1 MNQATNNVLSLSGG
15 KDSTAML
22 HMMLE
27 RGEPIHSV
35 VFFDTG
41 WEFPEMYDHL
51 NLVEQKTGLQIIRL
65 THPQGFDYWLNRRQ
79 VRTKRDRFDIDG
91 NLTHRKGDIFRI
103 GNGWPSPSRR
113 WCTREKVNCI
123 RRYQNTVEGCMPC
136 IGYAADEMHRCKPGL
151 HRYPLIEYGITENQA
166 IKYCR
171 KLGYTWGGLYD
182 IFDRL
187 SCWCCPLQSLPDLR
201 TLRKHRP
208 ELWATLRKMDAEIP
222 TPNRGFYGY
231 KTVAD
236 LEHRFSTEEQLK
248 PFYSGTISRRMLR
261 FINPGSQ
268 LNLFPLI

>member
-1 MNQATNNVLSLSGG
+1 
-15 KDSTAML
+15 ML

-27 RGEPIHSV
+27 RGESIHSV

-41 WEFPEMYDHL
+41 WEFPEMHAHIDE
-51 NLVEQKTGLQIIRL
+51 VEQKTGLKIIRL
-65 THPQGFDYWLNRRQ
+65 THAQGFDYWLSSRQ
-79 VRTKRDRFDIDG
+79 VRTKTDRFDQAG

-113 WCTREKVNCI
+113 WCTREKVNYI
-123 RRYQNTVEGCMPC
+123 KRYQRTVEGCIPC
-136 IGYAADEMHRCKPGL
+136 IGYAADEVHRCKPGS
-151 HRYPLIEYGITENQA
+151 HRYPLIEYGITEKQA

-171 KLGYTWGGLYD
+171 DLGYSWGGLYD

-201 TLRKHRP
+201 ALRKHRP
-208 ELWATLRKMDAEIP
+208 ELWSTLLKMDAKI
-222 TPNRGFYGY
+222 TSTNHNRGFYGY

-236 LEHRFSTEEQLK
+236 LEHRFSIEGKLK

-261 FINPGSQ
+261 FINPCSQ
-268 LNLFPLI
+268 LNLFSLI

>member
-1 MNQATNNVLSLSGG
+1 MNNVISLSGG

-65 THPQGFDYWLNRRQ
+65 KHPQGFDYWLNRRQ
-79 VRTKRDRFDIDG
+79 VRTKRDRFDENG

-103 GNGWPSPSRR
+103 GNGWPSPFRR

-123 RRYQNTVEGCMPC
+123 KRYQKTVEGCVPC
-136 IGYAADEMHRCKPGL
+136 IGYAEDEMHRVKPGPQ
-151 HRYPLIEYGITENQA
+151 RYPLIKYGVTEADA

-182 IFDRL
+182 IFNRV
-187 SCWCCPLQSLPDLR
+187 SCWCCPLQSLNDLR

-208 ELWATLRKMDAEIP
+208 ELWEKLLEMDARQPSRSHGFKDYWRVQELEDRFEIEDRLAVIF
-222 TPNRGFYGY
+222 PNRF
-231 KTVAD
+231 VR
-236 LEHRFSTEEQLK
+236 RFSIPKKQ
-248 PFYSGTISRRMLR
+248 R
-261 FINPGSQ
+261 
-268 LNLFPLI
+268 NLFEIKVAA